1 MKLTEAQ
8 RVEMQSAAMPLMVWL
23 LNNCHPQVQ
32 AIVHNTQVE
41 LLEGLAMAKRVEHQV
56 LDE

>member
-1 MKLTEAQ
+1 MKLTEAKIA
-8 RVEMQSAAMPLMVWL
+8 EMKIAAMPLMVWL
-23 LNNCHPQVQ
+23 GDNCHPHVQ

-41 LLEGLAMAKRVEHQV
+41 VLEGLAMAKRVEHQV